1 MSGLIKTYFFYHSS
15 EAFVTPRCAG
25 DLTASGAGSNI
36 PPQLNISKSDHSISL
51 LELLAPKHNNL
62 RCKHQPPLTLA
73 ENDIDPQVPQPDP
86 AIGGVIIY
94 VRPAIGAT
102 SNPSQDPL
110 S

>member
-1 MSGLIKTYFFYHSS
+1 M
-15 EAFVTPRCAG
+15 TPRCDE

-36 PPQLNISKSDHSISL
+36 PPQLNISRSDHSISI

-62 RCKHQPPLTLA
+62 RCKHQPPLKLV
-73 ENDIDPQVPQPDP
+73 ENAIDPQVIKPDP
-86 AIGGVIIY
+86 AIGGVIIH

-102 SNPSQDPL
+102 PYPSQDPL